1 MPRVQGGRVGPDLSS
16 AVERRSP
23 DYIARIV
30 DEPQTVLPGTAMP
43 RTPMMPE
50 LRALVL
56 AALIGTT
63 PGKVPP
69 RQPPLG
75 TAPASAAPTP
85 NAAGLYARYC
95 AACHG
100 RDGGGDGPNARYLP
114 VRPAVHRDATLMSTR
129 TDDRLF
135 DAIYAGGYPLGKNG
149 AMPGFGATLSRADI
163 LANSYVICDCSVT
176 AQHRPGRPTGR
187 EAAARRGCDEPPAR
201 TAPEEQAASPS
212 RRGSCDAEP
221 GDCRIRAL
229 ALVCCF
235 ARRAGACCRGGRRG
249 RGSAESCRESP
260 SGGPRGDA
268 CDRR

>member
-1 MPRVQGGRVGPDLSS
+1 MQRSCASSDVRSPQPGGYLRVGLLLLSCVVARGAGAQSLTRSERDVLSPFAAEKARMLMGSRLPCLGCHQWKGEGGGRVGPDLSS

-30 DEPQTVLPGTAMP
+30 DEPQTVLPGSAMP

-163 LANSYVICDCSVT
+163 WSLVRYLRLLCHCAAPAWSTDG
-176 AQHRPGRPTGR
+176 ARGGRPTGMR
-187 EAAARRGCDEPPAR
+187 
-201 TAPEEQAASPS
+201 
-212 RRGSCDAEP
+212 
-221 GDCRIRAL
+221 
-229 ALVCCF
+229 
-235 ARRAGACCRGGRRG
+235 
-249 RGSAESCRESP
+249 
-260 SGGPRGDA
+260 
-268 CDRR
+268 